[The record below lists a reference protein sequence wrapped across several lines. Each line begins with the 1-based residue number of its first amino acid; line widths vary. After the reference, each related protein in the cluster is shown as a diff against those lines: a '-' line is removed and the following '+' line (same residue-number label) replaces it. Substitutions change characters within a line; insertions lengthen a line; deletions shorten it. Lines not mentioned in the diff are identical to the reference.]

1 MELIDT
7 IELPNRDPQGEIRIP
22 ILDKM
27 KDRGTV
33 IFGKVEQGTV
43 NLGEKLSLMP
53 HGVPS

>member
-7 IELPNRDPQGEIRIP
+7 IELPNRDPLGEIRIP